1 MLWLAWRSLVLRFL
15 LGLRL
20 WKKHCRRS
28 ISRTHDIYF
37 DLIYNFVDTASSTFL
52 PGYRKNMGVKSYHI
66 HNHEKWARSPS
77 SALFSHSTNFFIC
90 SRNMPFPL
98 ARCSSLYHFRI
109 DSSFSTSARK
119 YSNVSLFFFYFLKQP
134 PFIIHSQQRQTHRCM
149 CRCLNN

>member
-1 MLWLAWRSLVLRFL
+1 
-15 LGLRL
+15 
-20 WKKHCRRS
+20 
-28 ISRTHDIYF
+28 
-37 DLIYNFVDTASSTFL
+37 
-52 PGYRKNMGVKSYHI
+52 
-66 HNHEKWARSPS
+66 
-77 SALFSHSTNFFIC
+77 
-90 SRNMPFPL
+90 MPFPL